1 MDKNSKIIIAS
12 VSAIIVL
19 VMAFWVLRNYVQG
32 EHDGDKVSTEECDFL
47 TYIDSVSGITFEY
60 NKDWIVEKRSRNSED
75 WFIVAHA
82 PFDTEYLKYVQI
94 SIVPTEDLDLAVKE
108 WWIDNY
114 EKLNVEENKIY
125 FQHPRTHRYKG
136 VTYSGNRAQFKETT
150 SNGMWAMDYH
160 VMAFQKNW
168 KTLLLVEKA
177 ERGGMDGFEADG
189 FIRIEKT
196 INILR

>member
-1 MDKNSKIIIAS
+1 MNKISKIIVAS
-12 VSAIIVL
+12 VAAIV
-19 VMAFWVLRNYVQG
+19 VMTMAFWMLRENAHNG
-32 EHDGDKVSTEECDFL
+32 AKDNMVSSEEKDFL
-47 TYIDSVSGITFEY
+47 IYTDSTSGITFEY
-60 NKDWIVEKRSRNSED
+60 NRDWVVEKRVRSSED

-94 SIVPTEDLDLAVKE
+94 TIVPTQDLDLAVKE

-114 EKLNVEENKIY
+114 EKLNVEENNIF

-150 SNGMWAMDYH
+150 SSGTWVMDYH
-160 VMAFQKNW
+160 VMAFQKKW